1 MSTIPAAY
9 NEPNDIKIRKFR
21 DTLVTGGFA
30 VIGFG
35 IWTVIKSI
43 LEAFTILEP
52 MIGSISVEELKQVQ
66 AEQVKAM
73 IEDNSLFYF
82 FLFMILA
89 FLAVDLAVRVFVGL
103 SSRAVGL
110 QKKKRNGKER
120 SGIVWLIF
128 GILLVVFGAY
138 SVIITLVNTSEIL
151 RVYSVMYYVISLFV
165 DVTSLVVTTE
175 LIVTGFRLRGLV
187 KKQKDIGEVRDAA

>member
-52 MIGSISVEELKQVQ
+52 MIGSISVEELNQVQ

-110 QKKKRNGKER
+110 QKRKRNGKER

>member
-52 MIGSISVEELKQVQ
+52 MIGSISVEELNQVQ

>member
-21 DTLVTGGFA
+21 DTLVTGGLA

-52 MIGSISVEELKQVQ
+52 MIGSISVEELNQVQ

-89 FLAVDLAVRVFVGL
+89 FLAVDLTVRVFVGL

-120 SGIVWLIF
+120 SGIIWLIF
-128 GILLVVFGAY
+128 GIILAAFGIY
-138 SVIITLVNTSEIL
+138 SVVVTLIGTGEIL
-151 RVYSVMYYVISLFV
+151 RVHSVMYYVISLFV
-165 DVTSLVVTTE
+165 DVTSIIVTVELV
-175 LIVTGFRLRGLV
+175 ITGFRLRALV
-187 KKQKDIGEVRDAA
+187 KKQNDIGEVRDAA